1 MEMLESQKT
10 IRRRR
15 PKAARPDTDQ
25 SKASKSGLYL
35 SKAIVRAL
43 NVLESFRQT
52 GRPLSLMDISMR
64 TELPEA
70 SLFRIL
76 VTLES
81 QEYLVQ
87 LKDGSYR
94 LAPKVLWGVIHDR
107 ASAIRD
113 LLHPHLQS
121 LAREFDETASSG
133 FLYGDRIQCIDT
145 VESLRDVR
153 ATTRIGRVLPPYASS
168 IGKAIT
174 AFQARET
181 IDRLIEV
188 YGLFKRTEHTVI
200 DRLQIFRDY
209 ERIRTDGVAF
219 DRGEATDGGVCIG
232 VPVLSGRDSVE
243 CAISVS
249 IPLVRHDQ
257 ELEREVVAALQRTA
271 KELSQHFERL
281 MN

>member
-1 MEMLESQKT
+1 MLESQKK

-15 PKAARPDTDQ
+15 PKAARPGNDEAE
-25 SKASKSGLYL
+25 ASKSGLYL
-35 SKAIVRAL
+35 SKAIIRAL

-52 GRPLSLMDISMR
+52 GRPLSLMDISAR
-64 TELPEA
+64 TKLPEA

-81 QEYLVQ
+81 QEYLVR

-94 LAPKVLWGVIHDR
+94 LTPKVLWGVIHDR

-113 LLHPHLQS
+113 FLHPQLQS

-153 ATTRIGRVLPPYASS
+153 TTTRIGRVLPPYASS
-168 IGKAIT
+168 MGKAIT
-174 AFQARET
+174 AFQSRET
-181 IDRLIEV
+181 IDKLVEV

-200 DRLQIFRDY
+200 DRLQIFQDY
-209 ERIRTDGVAF
+209 ERIRTEGVAF

-232 VPVLSGRDSVE
+232 VPVFSGPGSVE
-243 CAISVS
+243 CAISLS
-249 IPLVRHDQ
+249 FPLIRHNK
-257 ELEREVVAALQRTA
+257 ELEREVVAALQRAA
-271 KELSQHFERL
+271 KELSRHFDGL
-281 MN
+281 AS

>member
-1 MEMLESQKT
+1 MLESTDK

-15 PKAARPDTDQ
+15 PKATRSETD
-25 SKASKSGLYL
+25 KVSKSGLYL
-35 SKAIVRAL
+35 SKAIIRAL
-43 NVLESFRQT
+43 NVLESFRQS
-52 GRPLSLMDISMR
+52 GRPLSLMDISAR
-64 TELPEA
+64 TDLPEA

-81 QEYLVQ
+81 QEYLIQ
-87 LKDGSYR
+87 LKDGTYR

-145 VESLRDVR
+145 VEGLRDVR

-168 IGKAIT
+168 MGKAIT
-174 AFQARET
+174 AFQSRET

-188 YGLFKRTEHTVI
+188 YGLFKRTEHTNI
-200 DRLQIFRDY
+200 DRLQIFKDY
-209 ERIRTDGVAF
+209 ERIRTEGVAF

-232 VPVLSGRDSVE
+232 VPVLSGPDSVE
-243 CAISVS
+243 CAISIS
-249 IPLVRHDQ
+249 IPLVRHGE
-257 ELEREVVAALQRTA
+257 ELERDVIVALRRTA

-281 MN
+281 VK

>member
-1 MEMLESQKT
+1 MEMLESQKK

-15 PKAARPDTDQ
+15 PKVARPGTDEA
-25 SKASKSGLYL
+25 KVSKSGLYL
-35 SKAIVRAL
+35 SKAIIRAL
-43 NVLESFRQT
+43 NVLESFRQI
-52 GRPLSLMDISMR
+52 GRPLSLMDISVR
-64 TELPEA
+64 TKLPEA

-81 QEYLVQ
+81 QEYLIQ

-113 LLHPHLQS
+113 LLHPQLQA

-168 IGKAIT
+168 MGKVIT
-174 AFQARET
+174 AFQSRET
-181 IDRLIEV
+181 VDKLIEV

-200 DRLQIFRDY
+200 DRQQIFQDY
-209 ERIRTDGVAF
+209 ERIRIEGVAF

-232 VPVLSGRDSVE
+232 VPVFSGPDSVD
-243 CAISVS
+243 CAISIS
-249 IPLVRHDQ
+249 LPLVRYSE

-271 KELSQHFERL
+271 KELSQHLDRQI
-281 MN
+281 N

>member
-1 MEMLESQKT
+1 
-10 IRRRR
+10 
-15 PKAARPDTDQ
+15 
-25 SKASKSGLYL
+25 
-35 SKAIVRAL
+35 
-43 NVLESFRQT
+43 
-52 GRPLSLMDISMR
+52 MDISAR

-81 QEYLVQ
+81 QDYLVQ

-113 LLHPHLQS
+113 FLHPHLQS

-168 IGKAIT
+168 LGKAIT
-174 AFQARET
+174 AFQSRET

-188 YGLFKRTEHTVI
+188 YGLFKRTEHTNI

-209 ERIRTDGVAF
+209 ESIRTEGVAF
-219 DRGEATDGGVCIG
+219 DRGEATEGAVCIG
-232 VPVLSGRDSVE
+232 VPVHSDPDTVE

-249 IPLVRHDQ
+249 IPLIRHDG
-257 ELEREVVAALQRTA
+257 EMEREVVAALRRVA
-271 KELSQHFERL
+271 KELSQHLERL
-281 MN
+281 AK

>member
-52 GRPLSLMDISMR
+52 GRSLSLMDISLR

>member
-1 MEMLESQKT
+1 MLESQDK

-15 PKAARPDTDQ
+15 PKATRTGTDEAMS
-25 SKASKSGLYL
+25 SKNGLYL
-35 SKAIVRAL
+35 SKAIIRAL
-43 NVLESFRQT
+43 NVLESFRQI
-52 GRPLSLMDISMR
+52 GRSLSLMDIKASTR
-64 TELPEA
+64 LPEA
-70 SLFRIL
+70 TLFRIL

-81 QEYLVQ
+81 QKYLVQ

-113 LLHPHLQS
+113 LLHPRLQS

-153 ATTRIGRVLPPYASS
+153 ATTRVGRVLPPYASS
-168 IGKAIT
+168 MGKAIT
-174 AFQARET
+174 AFQPRET

-188 YGLFKRTEHTVI
+188 YGLFKRTEHTII
-200 DRLQIFRDY
+200 DRLQIFEDY
-209 ERIRTDGVAF
+209 ERIRAGGVAF
-219 DRGEATDGGVCIG
+219 DRGEATDGAVCIG
-232 VPVLSGRDSVE
+232 VPVFSGPDSVE

-249 IPLVRHDQ
+249 IPLVRHGQ
-257 ELEREVVAALQRTA
+257 EFERDVVSALGRTA
-271 KELSQHFERL
+271 KELSQDLERL
-281 MN
+281 VR

>member
-1 MEMLESQKT
+1 MPESQDK

-15 PKAARPDTDQ
+15 PKAARSGSDEATV
-25 SKASKSGLYL
+25 SKNGLYL
-35 SKAIVRAL
+35 SKAIIRAL

-52 GRPLSLMDISMR
+52 SRTLSLMDIRASTR
-64 TELPEA
+64 LPEA

-81 QEYLVQ
+81 QEYLIQ
-87 LKDGSYR
+87 LKDGTYR

-107 ASAIRD
+107 ASALRN
-113 LLHPHLQS
+113 LLHSRLQS

-153 ATTRIGRVLPPYASS
+153 ATTRISRVLPPYASAM
-168 IGKAIT
+168 GKAIT
-174 AFQARET
+174 AFQSRE
-181 IDRLIEV
+181 IVDQLIEV
-188 YGLFKRTEHTVI
+188 YGLFKRTEHTII
-200 DRLQIFRDY
+200 DRTQIFRDY
-209 ERIRTDGVAF
+209 ERIRIEGVAF

-232 VPVLSGRDSVE
+232 VPVFSAPDSVE

-249 IPLVRHDQ
+249 IPLIRHSE
-257 ELEREVVAALQRTA
+257 ELERDVVAALRRTA
-271 KELSQHFERL
+271 KDLPQHIERL
-281 MN
+281 VK

>member
-15 PKAARPDTDQ
+15 PKAVRPGTDQ
-25 SKASKSGLYL
+25 AKASKSGLYL

-81 QEYLVQ
+81 QEYLIQ

-107 ASAIRD
+107 ASAIRE

-188 YGLFKRTEHTVI
+188 YGLFKRTEDTVI

-219 DRGEATDGGVCIG
+219 DRGEATEGGVCIG
-232 VPVLSGRDSVE
+232 VPVHSGPDLVE

-249 IPLVRHDQ
+249 IPLVRHSQ

>member
-1 MEMLESQKT
+1 MLESQNK

-15 PKAARPDTDQ
+15 PKAARPDTDEAMV
-25 SKASKSGLYL
+25 SKNGLYL
-35 SKAIVRAL
+35 SKAIIRAL
-43 NVLESFRQT
+43 NVLEAFRQT
-52 GRPLSLMDISMR
+52 GRSLSLMDIRASTR
-64 TELPEA
+64 LPEA
-70 SLFRIL
+70 TLFRIL

-81 QEYLVQ
+81 QKYLVQ

-113 LLHPHLQS
+113 ILHPRLQS

-145 VESLRDVR
+145 VEGLRDVR
-153 ATTRIGRVLPPYASS
+153 ATTRVGRVLPPYASAM
-168 IGKAIT
+168 GKAIT
-174 AFQARET
+174 AFQSRET

-200 DRLQIFRDY
+200 DRLQIFQDY
-209 ERIRTDGVAF
+209 ERIRTEGVAF
-219 DRGEATDGGVCIG
+219 DRGEATDGAVCIG
-232 VPVLSGRDSVE
+232 VPVLSGPDSVE

-249 IPLVRHDQ
+249 VPLVRHGQ
-257 ELEREVVAALQRTA
+257 ELERDVVATLGRTA
-271 KELSQHFERL
+271 KELSQDIERL
-281 MN
+281 VK